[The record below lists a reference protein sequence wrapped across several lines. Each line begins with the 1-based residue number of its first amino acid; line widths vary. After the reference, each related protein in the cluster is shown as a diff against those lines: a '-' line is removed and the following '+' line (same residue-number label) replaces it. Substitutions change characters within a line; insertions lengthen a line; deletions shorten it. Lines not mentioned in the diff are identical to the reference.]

1 MPDRKSTASSV
12 LDEIQ
17 FWEVPVSL
25 PEGDFTAHIREP
37 ASTSLMQIMR
47 QLHSGKYNKPFVLE
61 DAEYRQLHLGLRYM
75 QSRMSLD
82 SPEQL
87 SFAYTGEMMSFLLFQ
102 PKPQDILVIGLGG
115 GSASKFCYQQLPD
128 ARITAVEIEQA
139 VIDFAPLFNIP
150 NPDQRFKILCADG
163 ASFVR
168 DKMTM
173 ADVVLLDGCDRS
185 GIAAPFREAAFYEKV
200 RAKLKPRGV
209 LVVNIVGSPRW
220 TGKLKQQIDS
230 VFSGRTLLLAGIEEK
245 NQVLLA
251 LKDSKWPPDWA
262 SLKALASLLQ
272 IEHGLSFSHYCERL
286 EVSALAAKARRR
298 NLRVRK

>member
-1 MPDRKSTASSV
+1 M
-12 LDEIQ
+12 Q

-25 PEGDFTAHIREP
+25 PEGDYTAHIREP
-37 ASTSLMQIMR
+37 ASTSLMQIVR

-61 DAEYRQLHLGLRYM
+61 DGEYRQLHLGPRYM
-75 QSRMSLD
+75 QSRMSMN
-82 SPEQL
+82 SPEHL

-102 PKPQDILVIGLGG
+102 PRPQDLLVIGLGG
-115 GSASKFCYQQLPD
+115 GSASKFCYRQLPG

-150 NPDQRFKILCADG
+150 KPDKRFNILCADG
-163 ASFVR
+163 ASFVQNE
-168 DKMTM
+168 MTV
-173 ADVVLLDGCDRS
+173 ADVVLLDGCDRN
-185 GIAAPFREAAFYEKV
+185 GTAAPFRDAAFYEIV

-220 TGKLKQQIDS
+220 TGKLKKQIDS
-230 VFSGRTLLLAGIEEK
+230 VFSGHTLLLDGIEEK

-251 LKDSKWPPDWA
+251 LKDSEWPPDWA
-262 SLKALASLLQ
+262 SLKAKASLLQ

-286 EVSALAAKARRR
+286 EASARPASVGRR
-298 NLRVRK
+298 NSTVRQ